1 MNSSS
6 SALKVLKG
14 EFTVT
19 TAKASDI
26 SEVHAIIDL
35 Q

>member
-26 SEVHAIIDL
+26 SEVPCNNN
-35 Q
+35 

>member
-14 EFTVT
+14 EFTVKT

-26 SEVHAIIDL
+26 SEVPCNN
-35 Q
+35 

>member
-14 EFTVT
+14 EFTVI

-26 SEVHAIIDL
+26 GEVTCNSN
-35 Q
+35 